1 MALPVLAL
9 LLFVTSPAQ
18 AQAPDALTRGREALT
33 ALTTRQ
39 FASIEARFTDD
50 MKAAMPPGRLE
61 LSWNLLIAQAGA
73 HKSCAPDSRVVAI
86 ADKQM
91 VITACEFERAQV
103 DVQFAFDSDGRI
115 SGMRLR
121 PAATAPAPVIPYSPP
136 AYADPTAYKEE
147 EVKIGTPDWPLPA
160 TLAMPAG
167 DKSYP
172 AVVLVHGS
180 GPNDRD
186 QTVGANKMFKDL
198 ALGLASR
205 GIAVLRYDK
214 RSKVHGPKLAAMRSF
229 TVKEEVLDDVG
240 EALAWLGAHP
250 AIDPRRIFVLGHSL
264 GGMLIPRIVAANGTV
279 AGAIVLAGAARPIEV
294 ALVEQTRYL
303 AMLDGTISPAEQ
315 QQIDAMD
322 QTAATIKALGERDAP
337 EGKLFA
343 GAPAAYWLDLRR
355 YDAPTAAA
363 GLKTRLLVLQGE
375 RDYQVTMA
383 EFERWKRA
391 LGGRR
396 DVTFR
401 SYPALNHQFI
411 AGSGPAT
418 PQEYQTPSH
427 VAEDVIRDIAAWIR
441 QD

>member
-1 MALPVLAL
+1 
-9 LLFVTSPAQ
+9 
-18 AQAPDALTRGREALT
+18 
-33 ALTTRQ
+33 
-39 FASIEARFTDD
+39 
-50 MKAAMPPGRLE
+50 
-61 LSWNLLIAQAGA
+61 
-73 HKSCAPDSRVVAI
+73 
-86 ADKQM
+86 M
-91 VITACEFERAQV
+91 VF
-103 DVQFAFDSDGRI
+103 
-115 SGMRLR
+115 R
-121 PAATAPAPVIPYSPP
+121 PAAAPPAAPYSVPS
-136 AYADPTAYKEE
+136 YADPAAYKEE
-147 EVKIGTPDWPLPA
+147 DVKIGTAEWPLPA
-160 TLAMPAG
+160 TLTMPAG
-167 DKSYP
+167 GKSYP

-214 RSKVHGPKLAAMRSF
+214 RSRVHGAKLAALKSF
-229 TVKEEVLDDVG
+229 TVKDEVLDDVG
-240 EALAWLGAHP
+240 EALAWVGAHP

-279 AGAIVLAGAARPIEV
+279 AGAIVMAGAARPIEV

-322 QTAATIKALGERDAP
+322 QTAASIKALGDRDAP

-343 GAPAAYWLDLRR
+343 GAPASYWLDLRR
-355 YDAPTAAA
+355 YDAPAAAA

-396 DVTFR
+396 DVTLR

-427 VAEDVIRDIAAWIR
+427 VAEDVIRDIAAWLR
-441 QD
+441 QDISSRQN